1 MEGVGSPPR
10 AAQVSKTAPRGSG
23 PEATTKITGDAAR
36 EAKATPSQDLSAPS
50 QDLAAAPP
58 PDANARGGVS
68 PPTPGH
74 GLGQR
79 VDIKV

>member
-10 AAQVSKTAPRGSG
+10 AAQVPKTALQNSG
-23 PEATTKITGDAAR
+23 PEAPTKTIKDAGR
-36 EAKATPSQDLSAPS
+36 EAKGTPS
-50 QDLAAAPP
+50 QDLAAAAAPQ
-58 PDANARGGVS
+58 DGNAGGGGRVS
-68 PPTPGH
+68 QPTPGH

>member
-10 AAQVSKTAPRGSG
+10 AAQVPKTALQNSG
-23 PEATTKITGDAAR
+23 PEAATKTIKDAGR
-36 EAKATPSQDLSAPS
+36 EAKGTPSQN
-50 QDLAAAPP
+50 LAAAPQDG
-58 PDANARGGVS
+58 DAGGGGGVS
-68 PPTPGH
+68 QPTPGH